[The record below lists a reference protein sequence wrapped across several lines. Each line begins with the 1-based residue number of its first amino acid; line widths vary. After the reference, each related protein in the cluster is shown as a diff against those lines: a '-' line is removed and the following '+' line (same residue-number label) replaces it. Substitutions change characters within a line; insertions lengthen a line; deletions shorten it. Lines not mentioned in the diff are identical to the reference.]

1 MPLLLS
7 LCLLPT
13 TLKSF
18 QRADTRARQ
27 GQRRRSAVRANS
39 CACFKLL
46 LTSSFTAH
54 KRYESEAPSISRMS
68 GNRDPRATSTPQS
81 DESLRN
87 EEGTT
92 PRDALASISA
102 QECLIKTAQKTFSLF
117 SHLRAAVSARVG
129 TLLPDL
135 LLLNLLLSLRHHSCP
150 ISPLDSWSAF
160 SSLSFTQPRSKTTNP
175 TMRLSIFLSTASI
188 LPILVSATPF
198 DFLDHTTQQY
208 PQHPF
213 GVSTRID
220 RIPRPSRVQRP
231 SESVLV
237 HLVDPASP
245 TTSTVVT
252 PSSIAREA
260 LEYSEKDGEEEEDED
275 DSPNFGSKCEYSQ
288 GNPFSVCGDYFDQET
303 ETDHGLFCSPRGICA
318 GKGAVCG
325 SNKACSQGESL
336 PPFSSSS
343 DLVLRE

>member
-1 MPLLLS
+1 
-7 LCLLPT
+7 
-13 TLKSF
+13 
-18 QRADTRARQ
+18 
-27 GQRRRSAVRANS
+27 
-39 CACFKLL
+39 
-46 LTSSFTAH
+46 
-54 KRYESEAPSISRMS
+54 MS
-68 GNRDPRATSTPQS
+68 GNRGPRATSTPQS

-87 EEGTT
+87 QEGTT

-102 QECLIKTAQKTFSLF
+102 QECLIKKRKNVFSVFPSLCWCCCSRRNSSSSPPIPHSPAPSPPPILRYLASRQLDCLLFSLF
-117 SHLRAAVSARVG
+117 
-129 TLLPDL
+129 
-135 LLLNLLLSLRHHSCP
+135 HST
-150 ISPLDSWSAF
+150 
-160 SSLSFTQPRSKTTNP
+160 SFKTTNP

-188 LPILVSATPF
+188 LPILVSASPF

-213 GVSTRID
+213 GVSSRID

-260 LEYSEKDGEEEEDED
+260 LEYSQNDDEEEEED
-275 DSPNFGSKCEYSQ
+275 DSPNFGSECEYSQ

-303 ETDHGLFCSPRGICA
+303 ETDHGLFCSPGGICA

-325 SNKACSQGESL
+325 SNKACSQGESSPSLYSPTFL
-336 PPFSSSS
+336 PF
-343 DLVLRE
+343 